1 MSDLAEGGHV
11 SATIAARTAIRSPRA
26 AAVAGIIFSVL
37 LTTALVLVRSATP
50 RDPNAASD
58 WLADG
63 NRRRAVVVALNLLPF
78 AAIAFLWFIGVVRD
92 RIGEGEDRFF
102 ATVFLGSGLLFVG
115 MTLSAAAVA
124 GGLMFTA
131 DDIAIAASQQ
141 GIWAFGRRVTST
153 LFYVYA
159 MRMAAVFT
167 TATTTLAVRL
177 RLIPRWLAVAG
188 YLTAIALLFTVGAI
202 PWSELVFPAWVFV
215 FSVHLLI
222 VTMRASAPVANAQHQ
237 NPQQGGRGA
246 CSQRAWE
253 HRPTAAAGGRPPC
266 RGPTIRRRERTPAS
280 SPTPASATARRRPR
294 RHGTQ
299 PGGRRAGA
307 GGRRLARARR
317 CRPSPG

>member
-1 MSDLAEGGHV
+1 M

-26 AAVAGIIFSVL
+26 AAVAGIVFSVL

-102 ATVFLGSGLLFVG
+102 ATVFLGSGLVFVV
-115 MTLSAAAVA
+115 MMLSAAAVA
-124 GGLMFTA
+124 GGLLFTA
-131 DDIAIAASQQ
+131 DDSAIAASQQ

-177 RLIPRWLAVAG
+177 RLIPSWLAVVG
-188 YLTAIALLFTVGAI
+188 YLTAVALLLTVGVI

-215 FSVHLLI
+215 FSVHILI
-222 VTMRASAPVANAQHQ
+222 VTIRASEP
-237 NPQQGGRGA
+237 
-246 CSQRAWE
+246 
-253 HRPTAAAGGRPPC
+253 
-266 RGPTIRRRERTPAS
+266 
-280 SPTPASATARRRPR
+280 SPTGTAEAP
-294 RHGTQ
+294 
-299 PGGRRAGA
+299 
-307 GGRRLARARR
+307 
-317 CRPSPG
+317 